1 MRQAVPWLADPQ
13 IQDIRERAFVDH
25 DAQPNPE
32 AFAQAAEVLRWLH
45 S

>member
-25 DAQPNPE
+25 DAQPNAE
-32 AFAQAAEVLRWLH
+32 AHAPLAVDDA
-45 S
+45 